1 MKPTAKWE
9 KCTQTGIRNGRMD
22 EAEDES
28 QGKVQRKP
36 LFIRRNIGCP
46 PLLGRLS
53 ACGYWPHCPLKGTCV
68 IKGGKDEQ
76 QTTKRGFFCP
86 ESSREAISTLLQKY
100 CSLELMS
107 ESCAFKSYLC
117 SCTNKRRLG
126 IGIFFSSVSVSF
138 HHSQQYMMKYFERKE
153 CGKIPKWEVH

>member
-28 QGKVQRKP
+28 KGKVQRKP

-46 PLLGRLS
+46 PLLGWFVCVRLLATLPFKGDLRKKGERMS
-53 ACGYWPHCPLKGTCV
+53 NRLLKEDSFV
-68 IKGGKDEQ
+68 Q
-76 QTTKRGFFCP
+76 NP
-86 ESSREAISTLLQKY
+86 AANSTLLQKY